1 MDAVDFIKTKE
12 RMTKSCRTC
21 EGCSLSFE
29 NNGKRMFCDTFV
41 KRYPEE
47 GVRIVEEWGKEHP
60 LKTRR
65 QVFFEKFPNAPR
77 DEYDYPKICPNTC
90 GLGDVSNLES
100 TSITCI
106 DCWDKPAPD
115 EYQD

>member
-12 RMTKSCRTC
+12 RMTKSCRNC

-29 NNGKRMFCDTFV
+29 NNGKRMFCDTFI
-41 KRYPEE
+41 KKYPEE
-47 GVRIVEEWGKEHP
+47 AVRIVEEWGKEHP

-65 QVFFEKFPNAPR
+65 QVFFEKFPNAP
-77 DEYDYPKICPNTC
+77 KIQNGNPRGCPNTC
-90 GLGDVSNLES
+90 GLGNVSSLECS
-100 TSITCI
+100 FTVCTA
-106 DCWDKPAPD
+106 CWDKPAPD